1 MPTLDQIFSTENMNQ
16 LANNPLLAIGAN
28 LMAQGRQG
36 SGAQALGQGLSGGLQ
51 AVQQTQHAQE
61 LSQYR
66 QSQIEQS
73 RLQQQ
78 AAQAKAQ
85 QAAQFKENLQNP
97 EFLKTLPP
105 QVQQWVQA
113 GAEPEQV
120 MQLFAQSQNIEQKQ
134 AALEQQMQLRQM
146 QMDLAG
152 ANQANSLGMQQQRL
166 EMERQRLEAGQNRQ
180 PTRSQTIEQ
189 PLGGNKFQRM
199 IWDESAGGYVPFGE
213 AFEKQANPLAALFAG
228 GGAAVPDDGAAPGA
242 NPAIDA
248 TVNQVAPATRPM
260 AAAGGGAAQAM
271 PPKAIAPGQPVQIKS
286 AADFDKLPSGALF
299 ITPDG
304 RTKQKP

>member
-1 MPTLDQIFSTENMNQ
+1 MPSIEEIFSTDNLNK
-16 LANNPLLAIGAN
+16 LANNPLLTLGASF
-28 LMAQGRQG
+28 LAQGRQG
-36 SGAQALGQGLSGGLQ
+36 SGARALGEGLSGALPAIQQNQQHQQLAEYRATMQQQQ
-51 AVQQTQHAQE
+51 AAQM
-61 LSQYR
+61 
-66 QSQIEQS
+66 
-73 RLQQQ
+73 Q

-85 QAAQFKENLQNP
+85 QAAQFKQNLQNP
-97 EFLKTLPP
+97 AFLKTLPP

-120 MQLFAQSQNIEQKQ
+120 MSLFAQSQNIEQKQ
-134 AALEQQMQLRQM
+134 AALEQQMQMRQM

-213 AFEKQANPLAALFAG
+213 AFEKQANPLAALFGG

-271 PPKAIAPGQPVQIKS
+271 PPKATAPGQPVQIKS

-304 RTKQKP
+304 RTKMKP